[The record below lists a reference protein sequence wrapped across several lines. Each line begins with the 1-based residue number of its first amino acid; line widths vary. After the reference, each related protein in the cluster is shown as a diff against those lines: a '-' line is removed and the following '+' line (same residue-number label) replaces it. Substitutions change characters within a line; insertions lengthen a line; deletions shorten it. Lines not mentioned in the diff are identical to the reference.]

1 MKYNFLRI
9 IMILMVV
16 ALFISPPCLAADE
29 QAFTSPT
36 IGAKFVLIPAGTF
49 MRGSPENEP
58 DRSSNEKQYK
68 VKINKPFYMQTTE
81 VTQGQWKKVM
91 GNNPSEFKSCGDDC
105 PVEQVS
111 WNDAQE
117 FIKKLNKMEGTNKYR
132 LPTEAEWEY
141 AARAGTTTPFYTGNC
156 LSTDQAN
163 YNGNF
168 PLTGCPKG
176 EYRDKTVRIGS
187 FAPNAWGL
195 YDMYGNVWEWCQD
208 WFDDYS
214 WMRSRLSDPSGPLS
228 GTERVMRGGCWSDGA
243 KYSRSAHR
251 LYFKPTGA
259 TRYIGFR
266 LVRTP

>member
-1 MKYNFLRI
+1 MKHAFLRI
-9 IMILMVV
+9 ILISFLV
-16 ALFISPPCLAADE
+16 ALFIPISYLAADE
-29 QAFTSPT
+29 KVFTSPT

-49 MRGSPENEP
+49 MRGSPENEQ
-58 DRSSNEKQYK
+58 DRSSNETQYK
-68 VKINKPFYMQTTE
+68 IKISKPFYMQTTE

-91 GNNPSEFKSCGDDC
+91 GNNPSDFKDCGDDC

-111 WNDAQE
+111 WNDAKD
-117 FIKKLNKMEGTNKYR
+117 FIRKLNQTEGTDKYR

-141 AARAGTTTPFYTGNC
+141 AARAGTTTPFYTGKC

-163 YNGNF
+163 YNGNY

-176 EYRDKTVRIGS
+176 QFREKTVRVGG

-208 WFDDYS
+208 WFDDYT
-214 WMRSRLSDPSGPLS
+214 WRSRLSADPSGPSS
-228 GTERVMRGGCWSDGA
+228 GTNRVMRGGCWSDGA
-243 KYSRSAHR
+243 KYNRSAHR
-251 LYFKPTGA
+251 LSFIPTGM

-266 LVRTP
+266 LVRTQ

>member
-1 MKYNFLRI
+1 
-9 IMILMVV
+9 
-16 ALFISPPCLAADE
+16 
-29 QAFTSPT
+29 
-36 IGAKFVLIPAGTF
+36 

-58 DRSSNEKQYK
+58 DRSRNETQYK
-68 VKINKPFYMQTTE
+68 IKISKPFYMQTTE

-91 GNNPSEFKSCGDDC
+91 GNNPSGFKDCGDDC

-117 FIKKLNKMEGTNKYR
+117 FIKKLNQMEGTNKYR

-163 YNGNF
+163 YNGNY

-176 EYRDKTVRIGS
+176 QFREKTMRVGS
-187 FAPNAWGL
+187 FEPNAWGL

-208 WFDDYS
+208 WFDDYTWREPPVGPFRPFIGHGQS
-214 WMRSRLSDPSGPLS
+214 NAGRLL
-228 GTERVMRGGCWSDGA
+228 ERRRQVQPFSSSSILQPGRA
-243 KYSRSAHR
+243 
-251 LYFKPTGA
+251 
-259 TRYIGFR
+259 
-266 LVRTP
+266 

>member
-1 MKYNFLRI
+1 MNHAFLRI
-9 IMILMVV
+9 IVISILA

-29 QAFTSPT
+29 QVFTSPT
-36 IGAKFVLIPAGTF
+36 IGAKFVLIPAGAF
-49 MRGSPENEP
+49 MRGSPEKEP

-68 VKINKPFYMQTTE
+68 VKISKPFYMQTTE
-81 VTQGQWKKVM
+81 VTQGQWQKVM
-91 GNNPSEFKSCGDDC
+91 GNNPSEFKNCGDDC

-117 FIKKLNKMEGTNKYR
+117 FIKKLNKIEGTNKYR

-156 LSTDQAN
+156 LSTNQAN

-176 EYRDKTVRIGS
+176 EYRDKTVRVGS

-195 YDMYGNVWEWCQD
+195 YDMYGNVWQWCQD
-208 WFDDYS
+208 WFGDYT
-214 WMRSRLSDPSGPLS
+214 WMSRLSDPSGPLS
-228 GTERVMRGGCWSDGA
+228 GKDRAMRGGCWSDGA
-243 KYSRSAHR
+243 KYCRSAHR

-266 LVRTP
+266 LARTQ